1 MEFIYSAKIKKD
13 EDGFFLVTFRDLPY
27 GATDGQSVDEAL
39 AEAVDCLDEVIAG
52 CIMDGL
58 DLPIPSPHETGEYSI
73 RLSAQMAAKA
83 ALYLAF
89 KKTSITK
96 SELARQLD
104 TDPREVRRMLD
115 PKHPTKLPRIEEA
128 LAVMGFRL
136 GVSMMEVVAA

>member
-1 MEFIYSAKIKKD
+1 MEFIYPAKI
-13 EDGFFLVTFRDLPY
+13 EDDGAGFFLVTFRDIPY
-27 GATDGQSVDEAL
+27 GATDGKSIDEAL

-52 CIMDGL
+52 CITDGL
-58 DLPIPSPHETGEYSI
+58 DLPIPSSQEAGEYPI

-83 ALYLAF
+83 ALYIAF
-89 KKTSITK
+89 KKTGITK

-104 TDPREVRRMLD
+104 IDPREVRRMLD

-136 GVSMMEVVAA
+136 GVSMMEVAAA